1 MFTPTS
7 DAKQVEF
14 YEDRDR
20 KFIKNDIKNKN
31 LKDDSVQ
38 EFLPDFYLAVENNA
52 QELKNN
58 LAAIKHSSEALPSVS
73 PNCVLGVGLNEE
85 RDIHQ
90 VLTAVGS
97 SSNAVD
103 GVASLLESNDAAGI
117 PVKEEV
123 CLLLLKH
130 MVCY

>member
-14 YEDRDR
+14 YEDRGL

-31 LKDDSVQ
+31 LKDASVQ
-38 EFLPDFYLAVENNA
+38 EFLPDAYLAVENNA

-58 LAAIKHSSEALPSVS
+58 LTAIKHSSEALPSVL
-73 PNCVLGVGLNEE
+73 PKCGLGVGLNEE
-85 RDIHQ
+85 RDGHQ
-90 VLTAVGS
+90 LLTAVGS

-103 GVASLLESNDAAGI
+103 GVASSLESNDAGGI

-123 CLLLLKH
+123 CLLLLTH
-130 MVCY
+130 MLC